1 MSLDDFIIGTQ
12 LGKGSFGSVFIVT
25 RKQDNKQYAMK
36 SVNINNLK
44 DKEKLSSLNEIRI
57 LSSLNHQNIIGYKE
71 AFFDSKTKTLNI
83 IMEYAEEGDLRKKI
97 KENLKKHLH
106 FTEDTIWD
114 WIIQILE
121 GLKYLHDNKIM
132 HRDLKSANIFISK
145 NGILKLGDLNV
156 SIITKMGMAKTR
168 TGTPYYCSP
177 EIWKDL
183 PYDYKSDIW
192 SVGCIIYELC
202 MLKPP
207 FRGTNL
213 KKLYQNV
220 IRGNYMPIIYYY
232 SDDIRNIVSK
242 MLVVDPAKRV
252 TVDELLMSD
261 ILKKRILKARQNIIT
276 KEVKMGQKSR
286 KVNFMETIKLPRN
299 FKEINSKLPKNK
311 YKVEKEMMDND
322 EYETMKAT
330 FFQEFQNTMKKNNGN
345 LMNNNF
351 FDNENDNN
359 KNKANNENI
368 MINRQIVNNNNY
380 LIRNNNNEYLNKN
393 IYNCKEN
400 NNLYDFAN
408 KINSKSKNEYEERKV
423 VNENREN
430 RKYINNY
437 IISNDYLNNKNYD
450 IINQYRKPV
459 EYNNNIYKYKEPDKI
474 NISNNKRNN
483 QIKISENILNNINN
497 KYNQNDKIKI
507 YDNNNKYMNNNINN
521 IDKNYNI
528 NKIYNY
534 FQNKYNNL
542 DLNEIN
548 DKIQKE
554 NDRVRKVK
562 NIDNNVNEDV
572 NNNILKNNNN
582 DKLVNQINNKNNYYE
597 NKSKINYRIKAN
609 AKVKNKV
616 KQKIEKIEHEI
627 DGDNNEYKDIQL
639 NDKPQYNIKDNELF
653 KRKIPQ

>member
-276 KEVKMGQKSR
+276 KEVKMGKKSR

-299 FKEINSKLPKNK
+299 FKEINSKLPKKK

-351 FDNENDNN
+351 FDDENGNN
-359 KNKANNENI
+359 KNKDNNENI
-368 MINRQIVNNNNY
+368 MINRQLVNNNNNMV
-380 LIRNNNNEYLNKN
+380 RNNNNEYLNKK
-393 IYNCKEN
+393 IYNYNQN
-400 NNLYDFAN
+400 NNIYDFAN
-408 KINSKSKNEYEERKV
+408 KINYKAKNENEERKV

-450 IINQYRKPV
+450 KINQYRKP
-459 EYNNNIYKYKEPDKI
+459 EENNYNNNIYKYNEPEKI
-474 NISNNKRNN
+474 NISNNKVTTKEI
-483 QIKISENILNNINN
+483 IK
-497 KYNQNDKIKI
+497 
-507 YDNNNKYMNNNINN
+507 
-521 IDKNYNI
+521 
-528 NKIYNY
+528 
-534 FQNKYNNL
+534 
-542 DLNEIN
+542 
-548 DKIQKE
+548 
-554 NDRVRKVK
+554 
-562 NIDNNVNEDV
+562 
-572 NNNILKNNNN
+572 
-582 DKLVNQINNKNNYYE
+582 
-597 NKSKINYRIKAN
+597 
-609 AKVKNKV
+609 
-616 KQKIEKIEHEI
+616 
-627 DGDNNEYKDIQL
+627 
-639 NDKPQYNIKDNELF
+639 
-653 KRKIPQ
+653 